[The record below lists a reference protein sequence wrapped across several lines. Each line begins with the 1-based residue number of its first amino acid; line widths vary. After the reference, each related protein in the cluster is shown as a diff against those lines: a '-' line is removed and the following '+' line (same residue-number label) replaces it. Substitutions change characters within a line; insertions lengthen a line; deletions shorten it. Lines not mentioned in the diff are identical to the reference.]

1 MTRGVGEDRS
11 QIPGEHGLGMHRR
24 EEMKEL
30 LMPLIILV
38 VIYRGYLARQ

>member
-11 QIPGEHGLGMHRR
+11 QIPVEHGLGMQRR

-38 VIYRGYLARQ
+38 IICKGYLARQ